1 MIINGIKNYPMPP
14 EFLDLNP
21 VEMVWN
27 DLKYYL
33 CTEVQSKT
41 KNELINGITT
51 FWNNKRYDLDYCNK
65 KIDHLYKVIDRL
77 VALTGVATGL

>member
-1 MIINGIKNYPMPP
+1 MS
-14 EFLDLNP
+14 
-21 VEMVWN
+21 
-27 DLKYYL
+27 
-33 CTEVQSKT
+33 EVQSKT

-51 FWNNKRYDLDYCNK
+51 FWNN